1 MYPPLCLALK
11 GSRARLCSV
20 TLLVCVGVVSLCVF
34 VGMSDSSTSSN
45 ISLGDIQMRDL
56 SQMQERVVH
65 FLDLASRNLEKA
77 RTHAVKLDTSILE
90 AKRGRHAK
98 KHKKKEKQDTKKRRS
113 TSSGVD
119 VKKEK
124 GKDDSGE
131 DKGPDGGDVSKETK
145 GIGVTVAA

>member
-1 MYPPLCLALK
+1 VLGTERLKRSSHWIVVRSEKLALD
-11 GSRARLCSV
+11 CSEII
-20 TLLVCVGVVSLCVF
+20 SLSN
-34 VGMSDSSTSSN
+34 MSDSSTSST
-45 ISLGDIQMRDL
+45 ISLGDMQMRDL
-56 SQMQERVVH
+56 SHMQERVVH

-77 RTHAVKLDTSILE
+77 RTQAVKLDTSIHE
-90 AKRGRHAK
+90 ARRGRLAK
-98 KHKKKEKQDTKKRRS
+98 KHNKNEKKDKKKRRS